1 MLRIIAIW
9 VINALALLA
18 LPYVFSSIHVESF
31 GTALLVAL
39 VLGLINTLLRPL
51 LVLLTL
57 PVTLLTLGLF
67 IFVINALLFRLAD
80 YLVSGFDVLDKIG
93 TTPTGAQDRP
103 ITEVKILDVIVE
115 SKSQQAATK
124 ISN

>member
-1 MLRIIAIW
+1 MLQIIVIW

-18 LPYVFSSIHVESF
+18 LPYVFSSIHVASF

-39 VLGLINTLLRPL
+39 VLGLINALLRPL

-67 IFVINALLFRLAD
+67 IFVINALLFQLAGH
-80 YLVSGFDVLDKIG
+80 LVSGF
-93 TTPTGAQDRP
+93 
-103 ITEVKILDVIVE
+103 EVGGFWSALFGSISYSLISWALHALVFPQ
-115 SKSQQAATK
+115 KS
-124 ISN
+124 S